1 MVLYFRRTTFVT
13 NILIYFVSFWWNH
26 VKCQCLSNLCPV
38 VDRRLIV
45 PVLIPWGEI
54 LLVDVSLLVQYKL
67 DYPRSLATQANL
79 VKCFIL
85 TIADLIPLVLICR
98 KLKPFTRS
106 S

>member
-1 MVLYFRRTTFVT
+1 MLLYF
-13 NILIYFVSFWWNH
+13 IYFVKNKFCIFLVESH
-26 VKCQCLSNLCPV
+26 QVPVSLNLCPV

-67 DYPRSLATQANL
+67 DYPRSLATQVNL

-85 TIADLIPLVLICR
+85 TIADLILLVLICR